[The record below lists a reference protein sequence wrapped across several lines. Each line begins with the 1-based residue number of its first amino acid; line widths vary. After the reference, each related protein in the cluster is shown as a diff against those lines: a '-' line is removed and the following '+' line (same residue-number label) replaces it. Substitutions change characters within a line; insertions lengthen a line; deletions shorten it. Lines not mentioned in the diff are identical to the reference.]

1 MRIKIQSEEQNSR
14 QSSAILIRVGHKKME
29 EEQDHKKKKKKN
41 KELHRVLFP
50 YQIILILVTE
60 RIDWGKP
67 DFNLPLSS
75 ILKSFMSPY
84 FSLSRFSF
92 NPVPCKTQY
101 CYKVSQTGQW
111 IS

>member
-14 QSSAILIRVGHKKME
+14 QSSEILIRVGHKKME
-29 EEQDHKKKKKKN
+29 EEQDHKKKKKN

-60 RIDWGKP
+60 RIDWGKQ

>member
-29 EEQDHKKKKKKN
+29 EKQDHKKKKKN